1 MDNSHN
7 WGMPLRV
14 SASGLHHKR
23 GAPAGSRGKP
33 WFKKP
38 RDKTD
43 DSASLISG
51 LRLCTALNII
61 QGNPS
66 GWNRFHAFHRPADP
80 VQPASKPVMGEVRPD
95 GNIND
100 NILNAVYQLFKV
112 TYCKSSASA
121 EHPAGQ
127 LIAAFRTSNIHDHLA
142 EKTGKGSELRVW

>member
-1 MDNSHN
+1 MDNSHSY
-7 WGMPLRV
+7 GIPLQV

-51 LRLCTALNII
+51 LRLCTTLKII
-61 QGNPS
+61 PDKSS

-80 VQPASKPVMGEVRPD
+80 VQPASKPVTGEVRPD
-95 GNIND
+95 GCNND
-100 NILNAVYQLFKV
+100 NFLDAVYQQFKV
-112 TYCKSSASA
+112 SFCKSSASA
-121 EHPAGQ
+121 EHPAGK
-127 LIAAFRTSNIHDHLA
+127 LKNALRNSICDHLA
-142 EKTGKGSELRVW
+142 EKTGKGSGLRIW

>member
-1 MDNSHN
+1 
-7 WGMPLRV
+7 MPLRV

-43 DSASLISG
+43 DSASLISV
-51 LRLCTALNII
+51 LRICTAMNII
-61 QGNPS
+61 QDNAS
-66 GWNRFHAFHRPADP
+66 GWNRFLAFHRPADP

-100 NILNAVYQLFKV
+100 NFLNTVYQLFKV
-112 TYCKSSASA
+112 SYCKSSASA

-127 LIAAFRTSNIHDHLA
+127 LKAAFRTSNIHDLLA
-142 EKTGKGSELRVW
+142 EKTGKGSGLRIW